1 MIYLNITLFSRE
13 ARHPITMNENYTNI
27 QAEYKNWLD
36 TLGFSR
42 GLVNGYPQRVGD
54 FFKWLETQGVN
65 HIKQLT
71 EQHINKYFLY
81 LEERPSKYHTGT
93 LSVSYL
99 NKNFTAIDKLL
110 EFLHGQGMKNT
121 PVPPKRRIIPDRQE
135 QIHKIK
141 PLTQSEIKEL
151 YNAIENTYLKRS
163 FVERETKHYQLK
175 LIFALYYGCGLRRNE
190 GHKLIFD
197 DIDFEN
203 RTVFVRQ
210 GKNYKDRIVP
220 MSEGVYKELQD
231 YIYNFRHKQNLPHK
245 RLFVHSPNYLLK
257 CLKDLQKACSNEAIQ
272 SKTIT
277 IHLLRHS
284 IATHL
289 LQNGMS
295 VENIARFLGHSG
307 LEATQIYTHIINE
320 L

>member
-1 MIYLNITLFSRE
+1 
-13 ARHPITMNENYTNI
+13 MNEHYTNI

-36 TLGFSR
+36 TLGFSK
-42 GLVNGYPQRVGD
+42 GLVNSYPQRVGD

-71 EQHINKYFLY
+71 EQHIKKYYLH
-81 LEERPSKYHTGT
+81 LEERPSKHRAET
-93 LSVSYL
+93 LSISYL
-99 NKNFTAIDKLL
+99 NKNFTTIDKLL
-110 EFLHGQGMKNT
+110 EFLNGQGVKNI
-121 PVPPKRRIIPDRQE
+121 PIPINHRIKPNKQE
-135 QIHKIK
+135 EINKIH

-151 YNAIENTYLKRS
+151 YTDIENTYLRRP
-163 FVERETKHYQLK
+163 FLQRETNHYQLK
-175 LIFALYYGCGLRRNE
+175 LIFTLYYGCGMRRNE
-190 GHKLIFD
+190 GYNLTFD
-197 DIDFEN
+197 DVNFDN

-210 GKNYKDRIVP
+210 GKNYKDRFIP
-220 MSEGVYKELQD
+220 MSERVYEELQN
-231 YIYNFRHKQNLPHK
+231 YIYNFRHKQDLPHK

-257 CLKDLQKACSNEAIQ
+257 MLKHLQKTCSNQAIQ

-307 LEATQIYTHIINE
+307 LEATQIYTHIVNE